1 MSATQENDPD
11 FRLNVRVP
19 ADATRVSV
27 WLPTTDGRR
36 DVRLFDGTHRDA
48 GGVRVD
54 ILGAQR
60 LDGSVKPRWVTAGSL
75 DDTAAETIDYDAL
88 QARRL
93 ASEMYMVAEIEAI
106 TDPETAADGFALAAA
121 LAEAAD
127 EVDGWTEK

>member
-1 MSATQENDPD
+1 MSATQENNPD

-19 ADATRVSV
+19 GDATRVSV

-36 DVRLFDGTHRDA
+36 DVRLFDGTRRDA

-60 LDGSVKPRWVTAGSL
+60 LDGSVKLRWVAAGSL

>member
-1 MSATQENDPD
+1 MSATQENNPD

-36 DVRLFDGTHRDA
+36 DVRLFDGTRRDA

-60 LDGSVKPRWVTAGSL
+60 LDGSVKLRWVAAGSL